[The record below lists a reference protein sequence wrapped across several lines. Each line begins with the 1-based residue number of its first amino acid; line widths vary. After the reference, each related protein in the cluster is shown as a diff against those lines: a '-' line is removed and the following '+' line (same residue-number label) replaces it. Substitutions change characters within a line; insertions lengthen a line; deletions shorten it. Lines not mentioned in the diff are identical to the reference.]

1 MKKNL
6 LIYLFI
12 IVSSGCYA
20 QVNSEIMPKTAFKSQ
35 SQPSINLPD
44 YSNSTFTIK
53 FQSLAFQPG
62 GNNIS
67 FNTNLNPLRYTW
79 IGETQASNFRL
90 NDTPINSVYQ
100 FDVNGNLTNSVMSIR
115 LNK

>member
-12 IVSSGCYA
+12 IVSSGCFA
-20 QVNSEIMPKTAFKSQ
+20 QVNSEILPKTSIKTQ
-35 SQPSINLPD
+35 SQPSLNLPD

-79 IGETQASNFRL
+79 VGETRNTNFKM
-90 NDTPINSVYQ
+90 NNTPINSVYQ
-100 FDVNGNLTNSVMSIR
+100 FDVNGNLTSSIMSIR
-115 LNK
+115 LNR